1 MFCPVDYCFF
11 FFSLTF
17 SLKIL
22 SCFFVVGFFLFVC
35 FCVRVCFF
43 NPVVKQDGDRNCESI
58 RLIIP
63 AGAPSLPGDLPTHA
77 GLTGGK
83 EQYQRKE
90 HKVNL

>member
-1 MFCPVDYCFF
+1 MFFCCWVF
-11 FFSLTF
+11 
-17 SLKIL
+17 
-22 SCFFVVGFFLFVC
+22 FVC